1 MKDMRNP
8 YMPGRGDS
16 CGCQGIRPE
25 QAGSK
30 ILPAE
35 GQEKTVRVLT
45 EWEEK

>member
-8 YMPGRGDS
+8 YMPGRGIPAAVRES
-16 CGCQGIRPE
+16 GRSR
-25 QAGSK
+25 QAVK